1 MQKRLF
7 IFLFTFFLVESLF
20 ITCKQNG
27 DTKLNFDKEDSSFL
41 IRDFSIKAIGEETY
55 TSVPL
60 EKLKDGSYL
69 FTSIDKEIEVRI
81 VSNINLKTVTIEGAD
96 VKIDATF
103 PKIAYGK
110 TQAIDENLKVF
121 KVELVANNGMSQT
134 LNFKAKYAKNQIR
147 GLKIKLDD
155 KIYSINDLAGA
166 TLETESA
173 NANIEVIAKD
183 IMRKVELKDE
193 TVASSIVLTFSNED
207 KKSAKGKIENISDV
221 AKKINL
227 KIEALDRED
236 ATVEFKVKKASDV
249 LIKNIIL
256 RSLEYFDKSPFN
268 LDKTK
273 FVKNANG
280 IYASALYKFSDW
292 DSQEVLFIVQPEEE
306 NVKVKYNYSNTDSLP
321 DNFIP
326 MPKKYVYSKWNNS
339 GGVAPNDYLSLKD
352 VFHIKFEVKHASSY
366 LFLSLENNKVKTYY
380 KILLER
386 EKENDSLCEFIKLS
400 PRRFP
405 LLEFYDAEGRTLNLA
420 SNGIHEITYI
430 FKLKNPRGSIKFYA
444 SNRDGRKEIEAKKIT
459 KGEYKGGYSV
469 EINPLVNNSETY
481 CEAYAIAENGRVAVS
496 STDPN
501 GVYTLSVNNLFLS
514 FSYEDDKDKYK
525 YPKLPNYIK
534 FDRSKIVNNKLF
546 VRVIVPK
553 VFKNELDVSSIQ
565 PHPVAT
571 DLPTSMSELS
581 AYYVAYKLG
590 IDVSELSKGKKLD
603 ITMPIKNTDTGKVIF
618 THLITVE
625 EE

>member
-1 MQKRLF
+1 MQRRLF
-7 IFLFTFFLVESLF
+7 IFLFIFFLVESLF

-27 DTKLNFDKEDSSFL
+27 DAKLNFDKEDSSFL

-96 VKIDATF
+96 VKIDVTF

-110 TQAIDENLKVF
+110 MQAIDENLKVF

-134 LNFKAKYAKNQIR
+134 LNFKTKYAKNQIR

-155 KIYSINDLAGA
+155 KIYSINDLTGA

-227 KIEALDRED
+227 KIEALNRED
-236 ATVEFKVKKASDV
+236 ATVEFKVKKANDV

-280 IYASALYKFSDW
+280 IYASTLYKFSDW
-292 DSQEVLFIVQPEEE
+292 DAQEVLFIVQPEEE

-352 VFHIKFEVKHASSY
+352 VFHIKSEVKHASSY

-430 FKLKNPRGSIKFYA
+430 FKLKNPRSSIKFYA
-444 SNRDGRKEIEAKKIT
+444 STRDGRKEIETKKIT
-459 KGEYKGGYSV
+459 KGEYKGCYSV
-469 EINPLVNNSETY
+469 EINPLANNSETY
-481 CEAYAIAENGRVAVS
+481 CEAYAIAENGRVAIS

-571 DLPTSMSELS
+571 DLPTSMNGLS
-581 AYYVAYKLG
+581 AYYVAYKLS